1 MKKIKFFLRV
11 VAFLSIIPYYVS
23 AQTDSEIRDYLVSGD
38 FVGLA
43 KYYSVNNNVEER
55 KEIEDIFDCFVD
67 WQAMTYEQV
76 LDLNAHIKSINI
88 PLKALLKRV
97 IMQKESLIVEEA
109 SELTAEQL
117 CVYLANYPKRN
128 EVIEAYI
135 NNVLNI
141 CLDSLSY
148 DEYLYLQ
155 ENFKENGLLKRQE
168 GKRKD
173 EGFDHMK
180 NAVET
185 YCKLENSY
193 TNRLLFILKYRAWQY
208 LVSRHK
214 TAVKY
219 YSKVGIVADNSYG
232 VTSQYEGIIH
242 SCFSAEDLNRQ
253 LTNDLTAFVKAINN
267 ARARYAGLAGLA
279 GNFPR
284 AVVKLPSI
292 GGFPIKSNMKIAN
305 RIPEAREE
313 FISSRQTVGT
323 IANFASLFVGE
334 VVSSIGQGLFD
345 IHAVNELAEKE
356 YNARRDYIA
365 DVCKQLERIFRDY
378 YNILNKSIQKQMSD
392 NQKIFSNYVKQ
403 H

>member
-1 MKKIKFFLRV
+1 
-11 VAFLSIIPYYVS
+11 
-23 AQTDSEIRDYLVSGD
+23 
-38 FVGLA
+38 
-43 KYYSVNNNVEER
+43 
-55 KEIEDIFDCFVD
+55 
-67 WQAMTYEQV
+67 
-76 LDLNAHIKSINI
+76 
-88 PLKALLKRV
+88 
-97 IMQKESLIVEEA
+97 MQKESLIVEEA

-155 ENFKENGLLKRQE
+155 ENFKENGFLKRQE

-253 LTNDLTAFVKAINN
+253 LTKDLTAFVKAINN

-305 RIPEAREE
+305 RIPKAREE

-323 IANFASLFVGE
+323 IANFASLLVGK

>member
-43 KYYSVNNNVEER
+43 KYYSINNNVEER

-155 ENFKENGLLKRQE
+155 ENFKENGFLKRQE

-253 LTNDLTAFVKAINN
+253 LTKDLTAFVKAINN

-292 GGFPIKSNMKIAN
+292 GGFPIKSNMKMAYSSNCRLNFGSRCSIA
-305 RIPEAREE
+305 
-313 FISSRQTVGT
+313 Q
-323 IANFASLFVGE
+323 IAG
-334 VVSSIGQGLFD
+334 
-345 IHAVNELAEKE
+345 
-356 YNARRDYIA
+356 
-365 DVCKQLERIFRDY
+365 
-378 YNILNKSIQKQMSD
+378 
-392 NQKIFSNYVKQ
+392 
-403 H
+403 